1 MFSLSLPPITLAALA
16 SGPVAA
22 DDGAKPDES
31 GDAFAAL
38 LGALGAVA
46 TGAPAKAAQSPRA
59 GLPKGGKG
67 LPDDTEAATAAADLV
82 DSASI
87 DADDPTAQ
95 FQVAPTLLALP
106 APISASVAS
115 APIPAAADAPR
126 LAPQDAN
133 SITPRIEPGLL
144 AVLSSPTG
152 KNPVIATSTV
162 VPPPSATLP
171 GLPVEAAPLASSA
184 LPAPASATEAISPQP
199 NQALRKSDTPRR
211 GSQLAAS
218 LPANAAVQAGVEHE
232 ATANGP
238 PAIPPTL
245 PEQAA
250 ARATAALEA
259 RGNPEHRARAS
270 QAFGPVVAAAVGEA
284 DPLPP
289 TASPRPVEAR
299 IAQRARSSEWQPAST
314 PVAIQGDPFPVPD
327 PSTAATPAT
336 APPSAR
342 FDFAAVIDRLI
353 EARDLAVAQPSAMT
367 IKHDDFGAVSLR
379 FRQGDDGLSVTMA
392 SPDPDFA
399 RAVNAAVA
407 PGAAA
412 NQGGDPAPSRQQGGG
427 GTVGDESRSGGRSS
441 DRDRGEPSR
450 QRGDPA
456 PSHRPAPRRGGIFA

>member
-1 MFSLSLPPITLAALA
+1 MFSLSLPPIALPALA

-22 DDGAKPDES
+22 DDGAKPGES

-38 LGALGAVA
+38 LGALGAAA

-82 DSASI
+82 ESASI

-106 APISASVAS
+106 APIAASVAS

-126 LAPQDAN
+126 PTPQDAN
-133 SITPRIEPGLL
+133 SIAARIEPGLL

-162 VPPPSATLP
+162 VPPPSATVP

-184 LPAPASATEAISPQP
+184 LPAPASSTEAISPQP

-218 LPANAAVQAGVEHE
+218 LPANAAVQAVVEHE

-270 QAFGPVVAAAVGEA
+270 QALGPVVVAAVGEA

-314 PVAIQGDPFPVPD
+314 PVAIQGDPLPVAD
-327 PSTAATPAT
+327 PSTAAPAT

-441 DRDRGEPSR
+441 DRNRGEPSR